1 MSVVQVSGRIEGF
14 EHYLESIF
22 GPKGP
27 LNSKKLQDKIPK
39 MRWPRSASEN
49 EILKSQI
56 DKLPNVMKNSFG
68 EPKVRNMRR
77 FASVQSLMIIATT
90 GVPRP

>member
-1 MSVVQVSGRIEGF
+1 MQVNGRVEGF

-27 LNSKKLQDKIPK
+27 LYSDKLLDLLPK

-56 DKLPNVMKNSFG
+56 DDIPNAKKPNFG
-68 EPKVRNMRR
+68 EPMVR
-77 FASVQSLMIIATT
+77 L
-90 GVPRP
+90 